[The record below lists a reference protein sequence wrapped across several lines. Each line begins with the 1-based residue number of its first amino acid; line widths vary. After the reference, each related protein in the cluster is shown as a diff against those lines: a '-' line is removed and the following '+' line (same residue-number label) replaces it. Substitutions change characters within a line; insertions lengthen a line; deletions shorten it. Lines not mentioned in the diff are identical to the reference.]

1 MLLLTKITKKEL
13 ITLPD
18 VKEILE
24 IKQVDEMDQI
34 QRWTHDYVNKF
45 SKIARKQSQKLVR
58 ELVNECGLTE
68 EEAVEVVN
76 ILPSSLEEI
85 RAFTF
90 GWKKLILTSTSESIL
105 QKIMSV
111 HET

>member
-1 MLLLTKITKKEL
+1 MTKITKKEM
-13 ITLPD
+13 IALPD

-24 IKQVDEMDQI
+24 AKKVDEMDQI
-34 QRWTHDYVNKF
+34 QRWTYDYVNKF
-45 SKIARKQSQKLVR
+45 SKIGRKQAQKLVT
-58 ELVNECGLTE
+58 ELVTECGLTE

-105 QKIMSV
+105 QKIAAV
-111 HET
+111 HEA

>member
-1 MLLLTKITKKEL
+1 M
-13 ITLPD
+13 ITLPG

-24 IKQVDEMDQI
+24 TKKVDEMDQI
-34 QRWTHDYVNKF
+34 QRWTYDYVNKF
-45 SKIARKQSQKLVR
+45 SKISQKQAQKLVN
-58 ELVNECGLTE
+58 ELIEQCGLTE

-76 ILPSSLEEI
+76 IMPSSLEEI
-85 RAFTF
+85 RSFTF

-105 QKIMSV
+105 QKITSV

>member
-1 MLLLTKITKKEL
+1 METLKKEVISL
-13 ITLPD
+13 SE
-18 VKEILE
+18 VKDILE
-24 IKQVDEMDQI
+24 KVKTEEMDQI
-34 QRWTHDYVNKF
+34 QRWTYDYVNKF
-45 SKIARKQSQKLVR
+45 SKIDRKQAQRLVS
-58 ELVNECGLTE
+58 ELVSECGLTE

-105 QKIMSV
+105 QKIAAV

>member
-1 MLLLTKITKKEL
+1 MIA
-13 ITLPD
+13 LPD

-24 IKQVDEMDQI
+24 TKKVDEMDQI
-34 QRWTHDYVNKF
+34 QRWTYDYVNKF
-45 SKIARKQSQKLVR
+45 SKIGRKQAQKLVT
-58 ELVNECGLTE
+58 ELVTECGLTE

-105 QKIMSV
+105 QKIAAV

>member
-1 MLLLTKITKKEL
+1 MIA
-13 ITLPD
+13 LPD

-24 IKQVDEMDQI
+24 TKKVDEMDQI
-34 QRWTHDYVNKF
+34 QRWTYDYVNKF
-45 SKIARKQSQKLVR
+45 SKLDRKQAQKLVS
-58 ELVNECGLTE
+58 ELVSECGLTE

-105 QKIMSV
+105 QKIAAV

>member
-1 MLLLTKITKKEL
+1 VTKITKKEM
-13 ITLPD
+13 IALPD

-24 IKQVDEMDQI
+24 GKKVDEMDQI
-34 QRWTHDYVNKF
+34 QRWTYDYVNKF
-45 SKIARKQSQKLVR
+45 SKITRKQAQKLVS
-58 ELVNECGLTE
+58 ELVSQCGLTE
-68 EEAVEVVN
+68 EEAVEIAN
-76 ILPSSLEEI
+76 ILPTTLEEI

-105 QKIMSV
+105 QKITAV

>member
-1 MLLLTKITKKEL
+1 LTKITKKEMVA
-13 ITLPD
+13 LPD

-24 IKQVDEMDQI
+24 TKKVDEMDQI
-34 QRWTHDYVNKF
+34 QRWTYDFVNKF
-45 SKIARKQSQKLVR
+45 SKIGRKQAQKLVS
-58 ELVNECGLTE
+58 ELVTECGLTE

-105 QKIMSV
+105 RKIAAV

>member
-1 MLLLTKITKKEL
+1 M

-18 VKEILE
+18 VKDILE
-24 IKQVDEMDQI
+24 TKKVDEMDQI
-34 QRWTHDYVNKF
+34 QRWTYDYVNKF
-45 SKIARKQSQKLVR
+45 SKISQNQAQKLVS
-58 ELVNECGLTE
+58 ELISECGLTE
-68 EEAVEVVN
+68 EEAVEVVS

-105 QKIMSV
+105 QKITSV

>member
-1 MLLLTKITKKEL
+1 LTKITKKEM
-13 ITLPD
+13 IALPD

-24 IKQVDEMDQI
+24 AKKVDEMDQI
-34 QRWTHDYVNKF
+34 QRWTYDYVNKF
-45 SKIARKQSQKLVR
+45 SKIDRKQAQKLVS
-58 ELVNECGLTE
+58 ELVTECGLTE

-105 QKIMSV
+105 QKIAAV

>member
-1 MLLLTKITKKEL
+1 MTKITKKEM
-13 ITLPD
+13 IALPD

-24 IKQVDEMDQI
+24 SKKVDEMDQI
-34 QRWTHDYVNKF
+34 QRWTYDYVNKF
-45 SKIARKQSQKLVR
+45 SKIGRKQAQKLAN
-58 ELVNECGLTE
+58 ELVTECGLTE

-76 ILPSSLEEI
+76 ILPTSLEEI

-90 GWKKLILTSTSESIL
+90 GWKKLILTSTSENIL
-105 QKIMSV
+105 KKIASV

>member
-1 MLLLTKITKKEL
+1 M

-24 IKQVDEMDQI
+24 TKKVDEMDQI
-34 QRWTHDYVNKF
+34 QRWTYDYVNKF
-45 SKIARKQSQKLVR
+45 SKIESKDAQKLVS
-58 ELVNECGLTE
+58 ELVSQCGLTE
-68 EEAVEVVN
+68 EESVEVVN
-76 ILPSSLEEI
+76 ILPISLEEI

-90 GWKKLILTSTSESIL
+90 GWKKLILTSTSENIL
-105 QKIMSV
+105 QKIKSV

>member
-1 MLLLTKITKKEL
+1 MTKITKKEVV
-13 ITLPD
+13 TLPD

-34 QRWTHDYVNKF
+34 QRWTNDYVNKF
-45 SKIARKQSQKLVR
+45 SKITRKQAQKLVR

-68 EEAVEVVN
+68 DEAVELVN

-105 QKIMSV
+105 QKIKSV

>member
-1 MLLLTKITKKEL
+1 MTKITKKEM
-13 ITLPD
+13 IALPD

-24 IKQVDEMDQI
+24 AKKVDEMDQI
-34 QRWTHDYVNKF
+34 QRWTYDYVNKF
-45 SKIARKQSQKLVR
+45 SKIDRKQAQKLVS
-58 ELVNECGLTE
+58 ELVTECGLTE

-105 QKIMSV
+105 QKIAAV

>member
-1 MLLLTKITKKEL
+1 M

-24 IKQVDEMDQI
+24 TRTVDEMDQI
-34 QRWTHDYVNKF
+34 QRWTYDYVNKF
-45 SKIARKQSQKLVR
+45 SKITSKQAQKLVS
-58 ELVNECGLTE
+58 ELVSQCGLTE

-85 RAFTF
+85 RSFTF

-105 QKIMSV
+105 QKITYV

>member
-1 MLLLTKITKKEL
+1 MTKITKKEM

-24 IKQVDEMDQI
+24 TRKVDEMDQI
-34 QRWTHDYVNKF
+34 QRWTYDYVNKF
-45 SKIARKQSQKLVR
+45 SKITRKPAQKLVG
-58 ELVNECGLTE
+58 ELVSQCGLTE

-85 RAFTF
+85 RSFTF
-90 GWKKLILTSTSESIL
+90 GWKKLILTSTSEAIL
-105 QKIMSV
+105 QKITSV

>member
-1 MLLLTKITKKEL
+1 VTKITKKEM
-13 ITLPD
+13 ISLPD

-24 IKQVDEMDQI
+24 AKKVDQMDQI
-34 QRWTHDYVNKF
+34 QRWTYDYVNKF
-45 SKIARKQSQKLVR
+45 SKITRKQSQKLVS
-58 ELVNECGLTE
+58 ELVSQCGLTE
-68 EEAVEVVN
+68 EEAVEIVN
-76 ILPSSLEEI
+76 ILPTTLEEI

-105 QKIMSV
+105 QKITAV

>member
-1 MLLLTKITKKEL
+1 M
-13 ITLPD
+13 ITLPG

-24 IKQVDEMDQI
+24 TKKVDEMDQI
-34 QRWTHDYVNKF
+34 QRWTYDYVNKF
-45 SKIARKQSQKLVR
+45 SKISQKQAQKLVN
-58 ELVNECGLTE
+58 ELIEQCGLTE

-76 ILPSSLEEI
+76 IMPSSLEEI
-85 RAFTF
+85 RSFTF

-105 QKIMSV
+105 QKIISV

>member
-1 MLLLTKITKKEL
+1 VTKITKKEM
-13 ITLPD
+13 IALPN

-24 IKQVDEMDQI
+24 GKKVDEMDQI
-34 QRWTHDYVNKF
+34 QRWTYDYVNKF
-45 SKIARKQSQKLVR
+45 SKITRKQAQKLVS
-58 ELVNECGLTE
+58 ELVSQCGLTE
-68 EEAVEVVN
+68 EEAVEIVN
-76 ILPSSLEEI
+76 ILPTTLEEI

-105 QKIMSV
+105 QKITAV

>member
-1 MLLLTKITKKEL
+1 MTKITKKEM

-24 IKQVDEMDQI
+24 TKKVDEMDQI
-34 QRWTHDYVNKF
+34 QRWTYDYVNKF
-45 SKIARKQSQKLVR
+45 SKIESKDAQKLVS
-58 ELVNECGLTE
+58 ELVSQCGLTE
-68 EEAVEVVN
+68 EESVEVVN
-76 ILPSSLEEI
+76 ILPISLEEI

-90 GWKKLILTSTSESIL
+90 GWKKLILTSTSENIL
-105 QKIMSV
+105 QKIKSV

>member
-1 MLLLTKITKKEL
+1 LTKITKKEM

-24 IKQVDEMDQI
+24 TKKVDEMDQI
-34 QRWTHDYVNKF
+34 QRWTYDYVNKF
-45 SKIARKQSQKLVR
+45 SKIEGKNSQKLVS
-58 ELVNECGLTE
+58 ELVGQCGLTE

-90 GWKKLILTSTSESIL
+90 GWKKLILTSTSENIL
-105 QKIMSV
+105 QKIKSV

>member
-1 MLLLTKITKKEL
+1 VLTKITKKEMIAL
-13 ITLPD
+13 AD

-24 IKQVDEMDQI
+24 AKKVDEMDQI
-34 QRWTHDYVNKF
+34 QRWTYDYVNKF
-45 SKIARKQSQKLVR
+45 SKITRNQAQKLVS
-58 ELVNECGLTE
+58 ELVSECGLTE

-76 ILPSSLEEI
+76 ILPSSLEDI

-105 QKIMSV
+105 QKITTV

>member
-1 MLLLTKITKKEL
+1 MTKITKKEM
-13 ITLPD
+13 IALPD

-24 IKQVDEMDQI
+24 GKKVDEMDQI
-34 QRWTHDYVNKF
+34 QRWTYDYVNKF
-45 SKIARKQSQKLVR
+45 SKITRKQAQKLVS
-58 ELVNECGLTE
+58 ELVSQCGLTE
-68 EEAVEVVN
+68 EEAVEIAN
-76 ILPSSLEEI
+76 ILPTTLEEI

-105 QKIMSV
+105 QKITAV

>member
-1 MLLLTKITKKEL
+1 LTKITKKEM

-24 IKQVDEMDQI
+24 TKQVDEMDQI
-34 QRWTHDYVNKF
+34 QRWTYDYVNKF
-45 SKIARKQSQKLVR
+45 SKIEGKDAQKLVS
-58 ELVNECGLTE
+58 ELVGQCGLTE

-90 GWKKLILTSTSESIL
+90 GWKKLILTSTSENIL
-105 QKIMSV
+105 QKIKSV

>member
-1 MLLLTKITKKEL
+1 LTKITKKEM
-13 ITLPD
+13 ITLPS

-24 IKQVDEMDQI
+24 AKKVDEMDQI
-34 QRWTHDYVNKF
+34 QRWTYDYVNKF
-45 SKIARKQSQKLVR
+45 SKISRKQAQKLVS
-58 ELVNECGLTE
+58 ELVTQCGLTE

-105 QKIMSV
+105 QKITAA

>member
-1 MLLLTKITKKEL
+1 METLKKEVMS
-13 ITLPD
+13 LPE

-24 IKQVDEMDQI
+24 KVKTEEMDQI
-34 QRWTHDYVNKF
+34 QRWTYDYVNKF
-45 SKIARKQSQKLVR
+45 SKISRKQAQKLVS
-58 ELVNECGLTE
+58 ELVTQCGLTE

-105 QKIMSV
+105 QKITAV
-111 HET
+111 HES

>member
-1 MLLLTKITKKEL
+1 MTKITKKEM

-24 IKQVDEMDQI
+24 TKQVDEMDQI
-34 QRWTHDYVNKF
+34 QRWTYDYVNKF
-45 SKIARKQSQKLVR
+45 SKIKGKDAQKLVG
-58 ELVNECGLTE
+58 ELVGECGLTE

-90 GWKKLILTSTSESIL
+90 GWKKLILTSTSENIL
-105 QKIMSV
+105 QKIKSV